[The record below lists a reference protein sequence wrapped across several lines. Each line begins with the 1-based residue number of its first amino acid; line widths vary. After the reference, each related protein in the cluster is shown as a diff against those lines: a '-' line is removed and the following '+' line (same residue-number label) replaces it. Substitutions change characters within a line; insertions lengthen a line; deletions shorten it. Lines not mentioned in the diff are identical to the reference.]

1 MSLAE
6 RIGARA
12 WSRRGIMGGVLWLV
26 LTPFAAVYAVAMHI
40 RNLLYD
46 IGVCRARRVAAP
58 VVSVGNL
65 TVGGTGKTP
74 VVIWLAEE
82 LERRGLQV
90 GILSR
95 GYRRQGHGVRVVGA
109 LGQRLVPPEEAG
121 DEPALMARR
130 LRATVVVGS
139 RRYAA
144 ARTAIRR
151 GADVLLM
158 DDGFQHRALARNFDV
173 LLCDRQARPGDR
185 WVLPAGR
192 LREPRRGAMRA
203 DATLVVQ
210 REGQVPDPSQN
221 GDATKTVRGD
231 PPCFTAT
238 IGPHALVLVD
248 GAAWMERPLGIMSGQ
263 RVLAVCGIAGAQSF
277 YEMLRAWEANI
288 VGVLEFGDHHRY
300 DRDDWRA
307 ITTAARDVD
316 LIVTTEKDL
325 VKLEQF
331 PFAHGRLLALRLGVR
346 VDNAEGLLSAV
357 AAAIDG
363 ARSR

>member
-1 MSLAE
+1 MTLQE
-6 RIGARA
+6 RIAARA
-12 WSRRGIMGGVLWLV
+12 WSRRGIVGGVLWFV
-26 LTPFAAVYAVAMHI
+26 LTPLAVVYAVAVRI

-82 LERRGLQV
+82 LERRGFQV

-95 GYRRQGHGVRVVGA
+95 GYRRQGRGVRVVGA
-109 LGQRLVPPEEAG
+109 EGQRLVAPEEAG

-130 LRATVVVGS
+130 LRATVVVGN

-151 GADVLLM
+151 GADVLVM
-158 DDGFQHRALARNFDV
+158 DDGFQHRALARDFDV

-192 LREPRRGAMRA
+192 LREPRRGATRA

-210 REGQVPDPSQN
+210 REGQAPGPSPN
-221 GDATKTVRGD
+221 GDITPDLGD
-231 PPCFTAT
+231 THRFAAT
-238 IGPHALVLVD
+238 IGAHSLVLLD

-263 RVLAVCGIAGAQSF
+263 RVLAVCGIAGAKSF

-288 VGVLEFGDHHRY
+288 VGILEFGDHHRY
-300 DRDDWRA
+300 DRNDWRT

-331 PFAHGRLLALRLGVR
+331 PFAHGRLAALRLGVR
-346 VDNAEGLLSAV
+346 VDDAEGLLGAV
-357 AAAIDG
+357 SAAIDG
-363 ARSR
+363 ARSQ

>member
-1 MSLAE
+1 VG
-6 RIGARA
+6 R
-12 WSRRGIMGGVLWLV
+12 VLWLA
-26 LTPFAAVYAVAMHI
+26 LTPLAAAYAVGI
-40 RNLLYD
+40 GFRNLMYD
-46 IGVCRARRVAAP
+46 IGLCRARRVAAP
-58 VVSVGNL
+58 VLSVGNL

-74 VVIWLAEE
+74 IVIWLAEE
-82 LERRGLQV
+82 LGRRGFQV

-95 GYRRQGHGVRVVGA
+95 GYRRQGRGVRVVGA
-109 LGQRLVPPEEAG
+109 EGQRLVAPEEAG

-130 LRATVVVGS
+130 LSATVVVGS
-139 RRYAA
+139 RRYTA
-144 ARTAIRR
+144 ARAAIRR

-158 DDGFQHRALARNFDV
+158 DDGFQHRALARDFNV

-192 LREPRRGAMRA
+192 LREPRRGARRA

-210 REGQVPDPSQN
+210 REGQVPDPSHT
-221 GDATKTVRGD
+221 GDATNTDIRAT
-231 PPCFTAT
+231 PRFTAT
-238 IGPHALVLVD
+238 IGAQSLVLVD

-263 RVLAVCGIAGAQSF
+263 RVLAVCGIAGAKSF
-277 YEMLRAWEANI
+277 YDMLHAWEANI

-331 PFAHGRLLALRLGVR
+331 PFAHGRLAALRLGVR
-346 VDNAEGLLSAV
+346 VDDAEGLLSAV
-357 AAAIDG
+357 CAAIDG